1 MIDHVSLHVS
11 DFAKAK
17 EFYSKALQPL
27 GYSVLAEYAE
37 WSVAGLGANQKPDLW
52 ITAADGAKQATHL
65 AIAAQSKEMVDAFY
79 KAALE
84 AGAKDNGAPGYRKE
98 YHPGYYGAF
107 VHDLDGHNLE
117 AVYHDPNPT
126 A

>member
-11 DFAKAK
+11 DFVKAK
-17 EFYSKALQPL
+17 EFYAKALAPL
-27 GYSVLAEYAE
+27 GYAVISDYAE
-37 WSVAGLGANQKPDLW
+37 WSVAGLGANGKPDLW
-52 ITAADGAKQATHL
+52 IKADGAHQASH
-65 AIAAQSKEMVDAFY
+65 IALVASSKEMVDGFY

-98 YHPGYYGAF
+98 YSPGYYGAF
-107 VHDLDGHNLE
+107 VLDVDGHNIE
-117 AVYHDPNPT
+117 AVFHDTSVT